1 MSLSREAA
9 ALGAVALYALLC
21 LAVYGRHWRL
31 LRLAGQQAAA
41 LLPAAEGARPM
52 LVLHASQNGQAEALA
67 LQTAQALHTAG
78 VPVRLAPLGSMTRDD
93 LRAATRALLIVS
105 TYGEGDPPDSAAP
118 FVRRLMDMPDEQDLV
133 GLHIGV
139 LALGDSSYQQFCGFG
154 RALEG
159 WLQRQGASALFE
171 RIEADNS
178 APAALAQWRQQ
189 LSHLAGTLD
198 LPDWEAPDFESWQ
211 LLRRECLNP
220 GGQGEPVYHLELAPP
235 PGAALPD
242 WEAGDLAQLRV
253 PADPQ
258 RPREYSIA
266 SLPAAGRVHLLVRQ
280 ARRADGSP
288 GLASGWLCAQAGLGE
303 RIDLRLRAHSGF
315 RIGANADRPLI
326 LIGNG
331 TGLAGLRAHLQAR
344 AAQPAPAAAW
354 LLFGERQAAHDA
366 HYRAEI
372 EAWQAEGVLARVD
385 WVFSRDQGDKAPPR
399 YVQHVLVEQSA
410 RVREWVDQGA
420 AIYVCGSLQGMAS
433 AVDDS
438 LRTALGEACL
448 NGLTEQGRYRRDVY

>member
-1 MSLSREAA
+1 MSLLREAA
-9 ALGAVALYALLC
+9 ALWAVALYALLC
-21 LAVYGRHWRL
+21 VAVYGRHWRR
-31 LRLAGQQAAA
+31 LRLAERQATA
-41 LLPAAEGARPM
+41 LLPAAEGSEPL

-105 TYGEGDPPDSAAP
+105 TYGEGDPPDNAVP
-118 FVRRLMDMPDEQDLV
+118 FVRGPMDAPDEQDLT

-154 RALEG
+154 RALDG
-159 WLQRQGASALFE
+159 WLRRQGANSLFE

-178 APAALAQWRQQ
+178 ATAALAQWRQQ

-198 LPDWEAPDFESWQ
+198 LPDWAAPDFESWQ

-220 GGQGEPVYHLELAPP
+220 GSHGEPVFHLELAPL
-235 PGAALPD
+235 PGVALPA
-242 WEAGDLAQLRV
+242 WEAGDLAQLRA
-253 PADPQ
+253 PADPE

-288 GLASGWLCAQAGLGE
+288 GLASGWLCAQIDLGGCIE
-303 RIDLRLRAHSGF
+303 LRLRAHGGF
-315 RIGANADRPLI
+315 RIGGNADRPLI

-344 AAQPAPAAAW
+344 AAASAQPGVW
-354 LLFGERQAAHDA
+354 LIAGERQAAHDA

-372 EAWQAEGVLARVD
+372 DDWQRRGVLTRVD
-385 WVFSRDQGDKAPPR
+385 WAFSRDQAMRR
-399 YVQHVLVEQSA
+399 YVQHVLAEQSERLRDWVA
-410 RVREWVDQGA
+410 RDA
-420 AIYVCGSLQGMAS
+420 AIYICGSLQGMAA
-433 AVDDS
+433 AVDAL
-438 LRTALGEACL
+438 LRETLGDALLDQLIA
-448 NGLTEQGRYRRDVY
+448 QGRYRRDVY